1 MKESPLQIAINKIKT
16 LCIGSGNAIQ
26 DDKISAQEC
35 IKIMEEMEI
44 EILNENNRR

>member
-1 MKESPLQIAINKIKT
+1 MKESPLQIAINKIKA
-16 LCIGSGNAIQ
+16 LCTTCENVTQ
-26 DDKISAQEC
+26 DDKIPAQEC